1 MLRSGLIFLVL
12 TLSVLGLAVSVAR
25 GQGGSRVKP
34 LAKPQVVGS
43 APGAPTS
50 GFRAE
55 FLEELAYCEQR
66 YVALA
71 EAMPAEKYSWRPAEG
86 MRSVGGLFAHVVID
100 NYKAVEA
107 LDQGLPA
114 PPAGLHSTFQPE
126 TILALSE
133 DKPKLLEELKSS
145 FAQLRARILKLS
157 DADGD
162 KPQTMMSRQTTLR
175 GALLIVDRHLGEHLG
190 QAIAYARI
198 NGLVPPWKQEWQQQ
212 QKPADKPKP

>member
-1 MLRSGLIFLVL
+1 MLRTWLI
-12 TLSVLGLAVSVAR
+12 SLAVVLSALSRASAAR
-25 GQGGSRVKP
+25 GQGEST
-34 LAKPQVVGS
+34 AKPQVVVT
-43 APGAPTS
+43 PTA

-66 YVALA
+66 YLTLA

-107 LDQGLPA
+107 LDQGLPT
-114 PPAGLHSTFQPE
+114 PPAGLQSAV
-126 TILALSE
+126 TILALAE
-133 DKPKLLEELKSS
+133 DKPKLLEELKNS
-145 FAQLRARILKLS
+145 FAHLRTRILEMR

-162 KPQTMMSRQTTLR
+162 KSQTMMHRQTTLR

-190 QAIAYARI
+190 QAICYARI
-198 NGLVPPWKQEWQQQ
+198 NGLVLPGQPELQQQ
-212 QKPADKPKP
+212 QKPAAKRKP

>member
-1 MLRSGLIFLVL
+1 MLRSWLIFLAL
-12 TLSVLGLAVSVAR
+12 TFSAQSLVSAAR
-25 GQGGSRVKP
+25 EQSESP
-34 LAKPQVVGS
+34 
-43 APGAPTS
+43 APS
-50 GFRAE
+50 FRAE
-55 FLEELAYCEQR
+55 FLGELAYCEQR
-66 YVALA
+66 YLTLA
-71 EAMPAEKYSWRPAEG
+71 EAVPAEKYSWRPAEG

-114 PPAGLHSTFQPE
+114 TPAGLHSTFQPE
-126 TILALSE
+126 TILALAE

-145 FAQLRARILKLS
+145 FAHLRACVLKLS

-162 KPQTMMSRQTTLR
+162 KPQRMMGRQTTLR

-190 QAIAYARI
+190 QAIAYARM
-198 NGLVPPWKQEWQQQ
+198 NGLVPTWKQESQPQ

>member
-1 MLRSGLIFLVL
+1 MLPSWLIFLVL
-12 TLSVLGLAVSVAR
+12 TLPGLGLASAAR
-25 GQGGSRVKP
+25 GQGESRDKRP
-34 LAKPQVVGS
+34 AKPQVVGS
-43 APGAPTS
+43 APVTSTS

-66 YVALA
+66 YLTLA
-71 EAMPAEKYSWRPAEG
+71 EAMPAEKYSWRPEEG

-100 NYKAVEA
+100 NYRAVAA
-107 LDQGLPA
+107 LDQELPA
-114 PPAGLHSTFQPE
+114 PPGGLHLHSTFQPE

-145 FAQLRARILKLS
+145 FAQLRARVLKLS

-162 KPQTMMSRQTTLR
+162 EPRTMMNRETTLR

-190 QAIAYARI
+190 QAIVYARI
-198 NGLVPPWKQEWQQQ
+198 NGLVPPWKQELQQ

>member
-1 MLRSGLIFLVL
+1 MACFSLMAGSLSGG
-12 TLSVLGLAVSVAR
+12 T
-25 GQGGSRVKP
+25 KP
-34 LAKPQVVGS
+34 AAKPQVVGS
-43 APGAPTS
+43 VAVTPTS

-66 YVALA
+66 YLALA

-86 MRSVGGLFAHVVID
+86 MRTVGGLFAHVVID

-107 LDQGLPA
+107 LDQAPPA
-114 PPAGLHSTFQPE
+114 PPGGLHSTFQPE

-133 DKPKLLEELKSS
+133 NKPKLLEELKSS
-145 FAQLRARILKLS
+145 FAHLRTRILEMS

-162 KPQTMMSRQTTLR
+162 KSQRMMNRQTTLR

-190 QAIAYARI
+190 QAVCYALI
-198 NGLVPPWKQEWQQQ
+198 NGLALPWQQELQ
-212 QKPADKPKP
+212 QQRPAAKRKP